1 MSKYLI
7 LLFYIYS
14 SLTVFS
20 QELTPEEGKLYSI
33 IMEYRIELGLPEIP
47 ISNALT
53 KVAQLHCE
61 DLAKNHPDTGI
72 CNLHSWSNQ
81 GIWSSCCYTDD
92 HAKASCMW
100 DKPKELTS
108 YNFPAYEIASSSS
121 GLMTSKMALDIW
133 KKSKPHNDVITN
145 NDIWKEQWKAI
156 GIGIQGSYA
165 VVWFG
170 NYLED

>member
-1 MSKYLI
+1 
-7 LLFYIYS
+7 
-14 SLTVFS
+14 
-20 QELTPEEGKLYSI
+20 
-33 IMEYRIELGLPEIP
+33 MEYRIELGLPEIP

-145 NDIWKEQWKAI
+145 KDIWKEQWKAI

-165 VVWFG
+165 IVWFG

>member
-1 MSKYLI
+1 M
-7 LLFYIYS
+7 
-14 SLTVFS
+14 
-20 QELTPEEGKLYSI
+20 
-33 IMEYRIELGLPEIP
+33 MEYRMELGLPEIP

-61 DLAKNHPDTGI
+61 DLTVNHPDKDI
-72 CNLHSWSNQ
+72 CNLHSWSNK
-81 GIWSSCCYTDD
+81 GTWNSCCYTDD

-108 YNFPAYEIASSSS
+108 YNFPGYEIASHSSVA
-121 GLMTSKMALDIW
+121 MTAEMALDIW
-133 KKSKPHNDVITN
+133 KKSKPHNDVISN
-145 NDIWKEQWKAI
+145 KDIWKEQWKAI

-170 NYLED
+170 NSLDD